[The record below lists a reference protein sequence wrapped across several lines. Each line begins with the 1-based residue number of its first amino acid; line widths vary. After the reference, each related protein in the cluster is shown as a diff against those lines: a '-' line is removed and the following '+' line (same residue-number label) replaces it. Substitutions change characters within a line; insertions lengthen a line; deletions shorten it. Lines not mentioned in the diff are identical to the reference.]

1 MRKKSV
7 VLLIVLLFSFLFAAG
22 CKGQAPLFARAS
34 ASPEP
39 TAVPVQTAV
48 PTATPVPIV
57 LTPSPTPKVMSA
69 TGSVYTIAWLSD
81 PQYYSKYGNGVFEC
95 MTSYL
100 AEHAKEL
107 NLAYIINTGD
117 LVHNTKNEEQW
128 ATASKAMSL
137 IDHLPNGVCAGNHD
151 VGTYRKDRDY
161 TYFCRY
167 FGEER
172 YADKIW
178 YGGSYAD
185 NKDHYDIINAGNTEY
200 LFVYLGY
207 QVDPEDLEWACGVFD
222 MYPERVGILCT
233 HDYLMIPGTLSEYG
247 QMIYDGVVAKC
258 SNVYAVLCGHRYASN
273 CIPVEI
279 DDDGDGTEDR
289 TVLQMI
295 CNYQAIGKKGAK
307 NTGGDG
313 YIRLWTVDEDEGVI
327 RYTSYS
333 PYLDDYLYFDEPEH
347 QHEKYAF
354 NPDKEQG
361 VIPIPWLTEK
371 TTP

>member
-1 MRKKSV
+1 M
-7 VLLIVLLFSFLFAAG
+7 
-22 CKGQAPLFARAS
+22 FARAS

-39 TAVPVQTAV
+39 TAVPVQTAI

-57 LTPSPTPKVMSA
+57 MTPSPTPKVMSA

-128 ATASKAMSL
+128 ATASKAMSM

-185 NKDHYDIINAGNTEY
+185 NKDHYDIINAGNSEY

-222 MYPERVGILCT
+222 MYPKRVGILCT

-247 QMIYDGVVAKC
+247 QIIYDGVVAKC
-258 SNVYAVLCGHRYASN
+258 SNIYAVLCGHRYASN

-313 YIRLWTVDEDEGVI
+313 YIRLWTIDEDEGVI

-361 VIPIPWLTEK
+361 VIPIPWLTDK
-371 TTP
+371 TPQ